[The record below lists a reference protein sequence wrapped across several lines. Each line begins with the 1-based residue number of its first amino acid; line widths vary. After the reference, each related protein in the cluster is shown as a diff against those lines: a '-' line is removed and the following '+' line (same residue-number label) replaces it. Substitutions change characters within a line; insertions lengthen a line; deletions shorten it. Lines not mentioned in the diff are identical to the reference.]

1 VHPQTARIIILSKL
15 SARRSLHFDMCWTCT
30 YRPPSESFVKAQK
43 SQDELNRYLWSS
55 TDSAEIFLERAMSMN
70 EQTSSLWSVEEAPRT
85 GGCCTGPWFR
95 KSYNQC
101 RCESLVHLL
110 TWLSSGGQDSSDS
123 EELQLAIE
131 AAIAM
136 GGRLAELTF
145 QSLAVDSEKEAQ
157 LPTTAPETRPRP
169 HAVTVKTVLILETM
183 GRHRMYPEEFEIS
196 PEAGPQ
202 SLWTLWMD
210 RSWVSKRTGEVY
222 ETLHQSSDHYIFLG
236 EDGKVVKWPLS
247 AGQTI
252 YVRPKPP
259 KRPF

>member
-1 VHPQTARIIILSKL
+1 MFSFI
-15 SARRSLHFDMCWTCT
+15 T
-30 YRPPSESFVKAQK
+30 YQRPSESFVKAKK
-43 SQDELNRYLWSS
+43 SHDELNRYLWSS
-55 TDSAEIFLERAMSMN
+55 TDSTEIFLERARLMS
-70 EQTSSLWSVEEAPRT
+70 EQTSSLWSVAEARGT
-85 GGCCTGPWFR
+85 GGHLT
-95 KSYNQC
+95 KSYSQHYC
-101 RCESLVHLL
+101 ASLVQFLA
-110 TWLSSGGQDSSDS
+110 WLSSGGQDSSDS

-131 AAIAM
+131 AAIGM

-145 QSLAVDSEKEAQ
+145 QSLAVDSEKEPQ

-169 HAVTVKTVLILETM
+169 HAVTVKTVLVLETM

-210 RSWVSKRTGEVY
+210 RAWVSKRTGEIY
-222 ETLHQSSDHYIFLG
+222 ETLHHLSDRYIFMG
-236 EDGKVVKWPLS
+236 TDGKDVRWPLS

-259 KRPF
+259 TRRY